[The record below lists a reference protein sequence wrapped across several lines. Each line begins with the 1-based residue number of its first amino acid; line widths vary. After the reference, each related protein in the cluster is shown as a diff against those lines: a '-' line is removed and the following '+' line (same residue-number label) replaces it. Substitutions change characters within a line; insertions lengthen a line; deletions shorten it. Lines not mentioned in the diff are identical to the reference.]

1 MSQWGLSWFSLGVP
15 NPSHP
20 SWTIAIHPGKKK
32 QAVQVSTSQPAIFQE
47 VGINKLVTAMGTH
60 NFPSFLGA
68 SYNPYIGGC
77 NTFIFP

>member
-1 MSQWGLSWFSLGVP
+1 MRLVVVFTGCSKPLASKLDDRHSSWE
-15 NPSHP
+15 
-20 SWTIAIHPGKKK
+20 KKK